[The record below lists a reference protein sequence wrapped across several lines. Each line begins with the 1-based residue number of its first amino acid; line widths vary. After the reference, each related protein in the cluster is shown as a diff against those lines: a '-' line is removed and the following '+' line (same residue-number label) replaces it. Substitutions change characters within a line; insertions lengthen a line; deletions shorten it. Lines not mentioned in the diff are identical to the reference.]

1 MLYIVGDEGLAN
13 FAIESLKQLQ
23 HTAGGNVRV
32 AAQVDLEGSG
42 EERKIRR
49 YKFTE
54 PHHRSIEGNEDRD
67 NPVPHDTDMTDPGV
81 LADFITYVRQQPDLM
96 ADHYCLILWGHGPEL
111 LYEVPTTR
119 ANGKGLYFTPLELRD
134 ELKEAKEKNQD
145 GKKLDIIGMDACSMS
160 MIEYA
165 YELKGLAEFMVAS
178 QEEVPD
184 QSFPYDTLVAR
195 FRQAPDTETLCKD
208 GVEYYWK
215 AYEDYV
221 CTDKTGMKSVTLSCL
236 QLDKISTIAKPLE
249 KLAGVLREVAEVREG
264 EKLILDARKNAKGFA
279 GGIFVDIASFCEQL
293 LKELS
298 SHKLPGD
305 MTHKLRQYCDGVRL
319 AIQPPGDT
327 SECIIANK
335 TRDKSCHG
343 LSIYFPYLSD
353 GEKKHLEGTRLIK
366 TVGGPQND
374 TVKTVGGPQNDTVK
388 TVGGPQNDTV
398 KTVGGPQ
405 NDTVKTVGGPQN
417 DTVKNIEIA
426 NLAARNIQYAVRRT
440 IIQDT
445 EAYYNNPKFE
455 FRNTGWFDFIAYDW
469 CRILVENEPKD
480 LDLHHSAQQCAHN
493 LLHAAQATAAR
504 MSKRERAS
512 A

>member
-1 MLYIVGDEGLAN
+1 MSSETKTWTIMLYVVADDGLAN

-32 AAQVDLEGSG
+32 AAQVDLDGS
-42 EERKIRR
+42 RQKRAIRR
-49 YKFTE
+49 YKFTA
-54 PHHRSIEGNEDRD
+54 PHFGSIEGNEDKG
-67 NPVPHDTDMTDPGV
+67 NPVPDNTDMTDPGV
-81 LADFITYVRQQPDLM
+81 LADFITYVWQQPDLM

-111 LYEVPTTR
+111 LNEVPTKR

-134 ELKEAKEKNQD
+134 ELEEATKKNQ

-165 YELKGLAEFMVAS
+165 YELQGLAEFMVAS

-195 FRQAPDTETLCKD
+195 FREAPDAETLCKD

-215 AYEDYV
+215 AYDDYV

-236 QLDKISTIAKPLE
+236 QLNKISTIALPLK

-264 EKLILDARKNAKGFA
+264 EKLILGARQNAKGFA

-298 SHKLPGD
+298 PHKLPGD
-305 MTHKLRQYCDGVRL
+305 MTQKLRQCCDGVRL
-319 AIQPPGDT
+319 AIQPTEGT

-335 TRDKSCHG
+335 TGDKSCHG

-366 TVGGPQND
+366 TVGGAQND
-374 TVKTVGGPQNDTVK
+374 TVKTVGGAQNDTVK
-388 TVGGPQNDTV
+388 TVGGA
-398 KTVGGPQ
+398 
-405 NDTVKTVGGPQN
+405 QN

-426 NLAARNIQYAVRRT
+426 NLAARNIQYAVRRAV
-440 IIQDT
+440 IQDT
-445 EAYYNNPKFE
+445 EAYYNNAKFE
-455 FRNTGWFDFIAYDW
+455 FRNIGWFDFVAYDW
-469 CRILVENEPKD
+469 CRILVDDEPEN
-480 LDLHHSAQQCAHN
+480 LDMRYSAQQCAQN
-493 LLHAAQATAAR
+493 
-504 MSKRERAS
+504 
-512 A
+512 